1 MIRAITFVNDYTAT
15 FLFQSLCS
23 MSHLQIYGNQFLKV
37 PCQWPESPLTLGYF
51 SVHVYAYL
59 VYFQFTR
66 LTKRNVLWL
75 VLNLWARFSGYVA
88 WGAMC
93 NVLQM
98 QAYKHVSSKLIQRLL
113 LNNMLF
119 RIVLVHGDRSILSVR
134 FLVIIGKHA
143 IS

>member
-1 MIRAITFVNDYTAT
+1 MVINLKSHNNGPNLSSVRL
-15 FLFQSLCS
+15 LFC
-23 MSHLQIYGNQFLKV
+23 
-37 PCQWPESPLTLGYF
+37 
-51 SVHVYAYL
+51 HVYAYL

-66 LTKRNVLWL
+66 LAIRNVLWL
-75 VLNLWARFSGYVA
+75 VLDLWARFSGYVA

-119 RIVLVHGDRSILSVR
+119 GIILVHGDRSILSVR
-134 FLVIIGKHA
+134 FLVIIGKHT